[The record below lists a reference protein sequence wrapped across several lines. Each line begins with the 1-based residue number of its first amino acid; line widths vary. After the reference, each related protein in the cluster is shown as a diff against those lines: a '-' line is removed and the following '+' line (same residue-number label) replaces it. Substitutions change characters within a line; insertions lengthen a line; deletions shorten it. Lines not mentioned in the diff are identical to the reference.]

1 MPQGWEYSPK
11 DALRLAAIRWFA
23 NTIENLSIELYA
35 TNPVTFE
42 NTEALLKETLQ
53 QLKLQREQ
61 ISTTGQDE
69 CPDGYELCGGLCVP
83 SCDPGDLSTPQAF
96 AKE

>member
-11 DALRLAAIRWFA
+11 DALRLAAIRWYA

-42 NTEALLKETLQ
+42 ETEVVLKETLGR
-53 QLKLQREQ
+53 LRLQRQQ
-61 ISTTGQDE
+61 IGAPPD

-83 SCDPGDLSTPQAF
+83 SCDPGDLSSPQAF